1 METINDV
8 IHFMNELIF
17 VGHFEDNKYK
27 NFDQIKIK
35 LIEYFFGRVD
45 TDRLIYLLNI
55 VDDVK
60 ITFTNFDPALIKN
73 LLDDFRVMIFDLIK
87 ERSITP
93 EVDDKFLTLEEVL
106 EKQKRDN

>member
-8 IHFMNELIF
+8 IHYMNELMF
-17 VGHFEDNKYK
+17 VGHLEDIKYK
-27 NFDQIKIK
+27 NFDKIRIK
-35 LIEYFFGRVD
+35 LIDYFFGRVD

-60 ITFTNFDPALIKN
+60 ITFINFDPALIKN

-87 ERSITP
+87 EKYNSRS
-93 EVDDKFLTLEEVL
+93 
-106 EKQKRDN
+106 